1 MASSVPLQSRASSK
15 AHPISPRVTDRL
27 PPAAAAAAAAAAED
41 EVVDEED
48 DADGRLAKALPELL
62 PL

>member
-27 PPAAAAAAAAAAED
+27 PPAAAAAED

-48 DADGRLAKALPELL
+48 DAGGRLAKALPELL